1 MINGFIIEIKNTGTE
16 LQQLSLFKQETLPPG
31 ITVITPNTDY
41 DYNALLQMAQSQGFY
56 GNGINADQIL
66 KVIIHDG
73 LNSETVETKFLT
85 GKEIVIDGFS
95 KYITISVPP
104 QSEII
109 FQLMPAV

>member
-1 MINGFIIEIKNTGTE
+1 MINGFLVKIINASSYE
-16 LQQLSLFKQETLPPG
+16 QLVPLFNQHPLSEGVK
-31 ITVITPNTDY
+31 VNASNTDY
-41 DYNALLQMAQSQGFY
+41 DYNALLQMAQSQGFH

-95 KYITISVPP
+95 KYITISIPP

-109 FQLMPAV
+109 FQLMPVV

>member
-1 MINGFIIEIKNTGTE
+1 MINGFLVKIINASSYEQLVPLFNQHALSEGVTVNASNTE
-16 LQQLSLFKQETLPPG
+16 Y
-31 ITVITPNTDY
+31 N
-41 DYNALLQMAQSQGFY
+41 YNALLLKSQTQGFS

-109 FQLMPAV
+109 FQLMPVV